1 MFFQIVRKE
10 ILLNL
15 VSFRFMVSMV
25 LLALLVVGSLQIMT
39 SNYVRRMDD
48 FESSQQTHRDDMDT
62 MNNIMQFMAFGV
74 AKDPRPPML
83 GIFSIGLEQKM
94 SSSFRVPGFIITSGG
109 QRPDTENPLAYQEF
123 SSMEGLEMEGSK
135 YANPIFT
142 LFQPPDFIYV
152 VNIVLSLLAILFAYD
167 CISGEKEDQTLK
179 LMLSN
184 AVPRD
189 VVLLGKWVGGT
200 LSIVAPFILSFLLG
214 ILMVSVFWQGELQFT
229 HDAVLRIFTIL
240 GVSTLYVMV
249 FFLMGMAFSTFTER
263 STTSLI
269 LSLFAWVFFVLVVP
283 NIAPVIARQILP
295 NISPNIISSNLETVN
310 RELNERTRDKLN
322 QEGADRGKIMDA
334 YKKEL
339 ENQVK
344 NMEEVWENKN
354 ENQANL
360 ARNISRISPSA
371 NYVYTATNISG
382 TGAYDFLD
390 FRKEVPDYKNQLRDK
405 SKKLKKEGRGE
416 GLYEMDKEKI
426 FPPIF
431 IKVYAEEIPQFEYTK
446 ISFSDSVK
454 HSAIDLGLL
463 AIWLIVLFMASFIG
477 FMHYDVK

>member
-15 VSFRFMVSMV
+15 VSFRFVVSMA
-25 LLALLVVGSLQIMT
+25 LLAVLVVGSLQIMA
-39 SNYVRRMDD
+39 SNFVRRMDD
-48 FESSQQTHRDDMDT
+48 FQSSEQIHRDDMDT
-62 MNNIMQFMAFGV
+62 MNNIMQFMAFGI
-74 AKDPRPPML
+74 AKDPKPQML

-109 QRPDTENPLAYQEF
+109 QRPDVENPLAYQEF

-135 YANPIFT
+135 YANPIFS
-142 LFQPPDFIYV
+142 LFQPPDFVYV

-200 LSIVAPFILSFLLG
+200 LSIVVPFIMSFLLG
-214 ILMVSVFWQGELQFT
+214 ILMVSVFWQGDLQFT
-229 HDAVLRIFTIL
+229 EDALTRIVLIL

-269 LSLFAWVFFVLVVP
+269 MSLFAWVFFVLVVP
-283 NIAPVIARQILP
+283 NIAPVIARQLMP
-295 NISPNIISSNLETVN
+295 NLSPNIISSNLETAN
-310 RELNERTRDKLN
+310 RELNEDTKKELN
-322 QEGADRGKIMDA
+322 KEGADREKIMDA
-334 YKKEL
+334 HKKEL
-339 ENQVK
+339 ERQVK

-371 NYVYTATNISG
+371 NYVYAATNVSG

-390 FRKEVPDYKNQLRDK
+390 FRREVPEYKKQLREK
-405 SKKLKKEGRGE
+405 NKKLKKEGKGD

-431 IKVYAEEIPQFEYTK
+431 IKVYSEEVPQFEYTR
-446 ISFSDSVK
+446 ISLADSVK
-454 HSAIDLGLL
+454 NSAVDIGIL
-463 AIWLIVLFMASFIG
+463 AVWLIALFMASFIG

>member
-15 VSFRFMVSMV
+15 VSFRFVVSMA
-25 LLALLVVGSLQIMT
+25 LLAVLVVGSLQIMA

-48 FESSQQTHRDDMDT
+48 FDSSTQIHRDDMDT
-62 MNNIMQFMAFGV
+62 MNNIMQFMAFGI

-109 QRPDTENPLAYQEF
+109 QRPDVENPLAYQEF

-142 LFQPPDFIYV
+142 LFQPPDFVYV

-189 VVLLGKWVGGT
+189 TVLLGKWVGGT
-200 LSIVAPFILSFLLG
+200 LSIVVPFIMAFLMG
-214 ILMVSVFWQGELQFT
+214 ILLVGVFWQGELQFT
-229 HDAVLRIFTIL
+229 EDALMRIVMIL

-269 LSLFAWVFFVLVVP
+269 MSLFAWVFFVLVVP
-283 NIAPVIARQILP
+283 NIAPVIARQLKP
-295 NISPNIISSNLETVN
+295 NMSPNIISSNLETVN
-310 RELNERTRDKLN
+310 RDLNERTKEKLN
-322 QEGADRGKIMDA
+322 KEGADRDKIMDA
-334 YKKEL
+334 HKKEL
-339 ENQVK
+339 ESQVR

-371 NYVYTATNISG
+371 NYVYVATNISG

-390 FRKEVPDYKNQLRDK
+390 FRKEVPEYKNGLREK
-405 SKKLKKEGRGE
+405 NKKLKKDGRGE
-416 GLYEMDKEKI
+416 GLFEMDKEKI

-431 IKVYAEEIPQFEYTK
+431 IKVYAEEVPQFEYNK
-446 ISFSDSVK
+446 IGFTDSVK
-454 HSAIDLGLL
+454 NSAIDIGIL
-463 AIWLIVLFMASFIG
+463 AVWLIVLFMASFIG